1 MLQISSLDFDVSLDF
16 TQMQRHKTSK
26 LQKIYIYSAQNFNS
40 LLTYLLIQNGKKI
53 LIKIKEKK
61 KTQSCSV
68 SAHCLSQQFLPAPSS
83 CTYSIVSEART
94 TLYIGRFRNPG
105 WMITQPNDND
115 DDYNGS
121 DDDDDDDEG
130 EMMMM
135 MMMMTTMIKILRRDD
150 DDDDGN

>member
-1 MLQISSLDFDVSLDF
+1 
-16 TQMQRHKTSK
+16 MQRHKMSK
-26 LQKIYIYSAQNFNS
+26 LQKIYIFSTKFQQSSYLPTDPEWEKDFDQNK
-40 LLTYLLIQNGKKI
+40 G
-53 LIKIKEKK
+53 K

-121 DDDDDDDEG
+121 DDDDDDDDEG
-130 EMMMM
+130 EMM

-150 DDDDGN
+150 GDDDDGN